1 MLQYRYSSYLLLS
14 VSMKRSDRH
23 SSPRPGKDPVGI
35 VKHPQSGIAVSQV
48 VIAMVMSGE
57 NQEIRVLRILSLFLH
72 HLKDLAYGSFPYSCI
87 PGLLNPCKYAP
98 CGFSLSGRQ
107 FIQLTGSSQVHRGP
121 ICSPKILPFST
132 CDHIPTRYSW
142 LTIMPF
148 KQHDGKI
155 YRIAA
160 LLAFHVV
167 FIISACPR
175 QSSAAGDVFLF
186 PPQSGYTGEYISI
199 LAFTVGQ
206 SIDIKWKSGC
216 DESIQFWLMKDSNGG
231 DCQFQ
236 RDARCSQIAETPN
249 NGSTAWNVSFMGLAG
264 PGVYYIN
271 GLCSDP
277 GSTRFS
283 CHYFNITSKPV
294 STSTTAPQATVTIPA
309 STTQSRLQD
318 PTTSISTSLAL
329 VGTTKSTTPVG
340 AIVGGVI
347 GGSFD
352 NRIDA
357 YCWNC
362 TTEEKSII

>member
-1 MLQYRYSSYLLLS
+1 
-14 VSMKRSDRH
+14 
-23 SSPRPGKDPVGI
+23 
-35 VKHPQSGIAVSQV
+35 
-48 VIAMVMSGE
+48 
-57 NQEIRVLRILSLFLH
+57 
-72 HLKDLAYGSFPYSCI
+72 
-87 PGLLNPCKYAP
+87 
-98 CGFSLSGRQ
+98 
-107 FIQLTGSSQVHRGP
+107 
-121 ICSPKILPFST
+121 
-132 CDHIPTRYSW
+132 
-142 LTIMPF
+142 MPF

-264 PGVYYIN
+264 PGVYYIY

-277 GSTRFS
+277 GSTHFS